1 MPTSQ
6 IIQRGNIMQN
16 LNIKI
21 KQTQELNLTKAILE
35 KQAIKETIAQHGA
48 IWFILF
54 ECFVLEDSMTI
65 QNFKKAFIA
74 CIVGLP
80 MFILSAYAG
89 LILLS
94 KFGGL

>member
-1 MPTSQ
+1 
-6 IIQRGNIMQN
+6 MQN

-35 KQAIKETIAQHGA
+35 KQAIKKTIAQHGA

-54 ECFVLEDSMTI
+54 ELFVLEDSMTI
-65 QNFKKAFIA
+65 QEFKTMFIG
-74 CIVGLP
+74 CVIGLP
-80 MFILSAYAG
+80 VFILSAYAG

-94 KFGGL
+94 KFGGV